1 MSHPQVPH
9 DGIRQLLNSD
19 AKVLL
24 FFDICKKNDK
34 KMKIYLH
41 NSKKS
46 SNFASEIHETLV
58 YVIQKVLFEEKQ
70 FWAVD

>member
-24 FFDICKKNDK
+24 FFDICKKKYK

-46 SNFASEIHETLV
+46 GNFDPIYTEYSCMSFKK
-58 YVIQKVLFEEKQ
+58 VI
-70 FWAVD
+70 ARG